1 MKTKFDL
8 DDELPLNKTIKI
20 CSMIVLRLVLHENNT
35 YHAQVFLDEC
45 LYKLWKIYYDRI
57 EVPEEI
63 DINETSRAKECEI
76 CHYWYLFLNFWS

>member
-8 DDELPLNKTIKI
+8 DDELPLNKTRKI

-45 LYKLWKIYYDRI
+45 LYKL
-57 EVPEEI
+57 
-63 DINETSRAKECEI
+63 
-76 CHYWYLFLNFWS
+76 